1 VATTIKSIL
10 ERVVSAL
17 SDEGSV
23 TWTLQDLVRY
33 VNDGQRDMLVK
44 RPDLF
49 VVEVDHPLVMGVRQ
63 ALPANGAKLLDI
75 PCNTSGLPIT
85 RVKRAL
91 LDAQAPGWRV
101 LPGADEIDHFT
112 YDEDQPKQFEV
123 YPPAALGAAVR
134 LEYSAVPA
142 DLPIPAAGVAL
153 ADLGGNVNVPDLQ
166 ATALHHYICFR
177 CYAEG
182 DENVNAE
189 RAQQFLALFSN
200 LLDVEMVA
208 TTSSAP
214 KNQK

>member
-1 VATTIKSIL
+1 MATTIKSVL
-10 ERVVSAL
+10 ERVVGTL

-33 VNDGQRDMLVK
+33 LNDGQRDMLVK

-49 VVEVDHPLVMGVRQ
+49 VVQIDHPLAMGVRQ
-63 ALPANGAKLLDI
+63 ALPADGAKLLDI
-75 PCNTSGLPIT
+75 PCNTNGVPIT

-101 LPGADEIDHFT
+101 LLGSDEIDHFT
-112 YDEDQPKQFEV
+112 YDELQPKEFEV
-123 YPPAALGAAVR
+123 YPPAALGAEVR
-134 LEYSAVPA
+134 LEYSATPQ
-142 DLPIPAAGVAL
+142 DLPIPADGTTL
-153 ADLGGNVNVPDLQ
+153 AAIAGNVGIPDLQ

-182 DENVNAE
+182 DENVNAA

-208 TTSSAP
+208 TTTSAP
-214 KNQK
+214 RNEK